1 MALLKDPDA
10 ILDYAFNWALWL
22 GTDVISTSTWILDTG
37 LTKVSDTNTSTLAT
51 VWISGGT
58 AGATYNITNRI
69 TTAGGRTEDRSFSI
83 RCQQR

>member
-69 TTAGGRTEDRSFSI
+69 TTAGGRTEDRSPSL
-83 RCQQR
+83 

>member
-58 AGATYNITNRI
+58 ADATYNITNRI